1 MRTTIRPVTG
11 GSHPGRHRTGQGIG
25 QRRRAWAVTLLGL
38 LVGLGV
44 LLGVGPAERSPA
56 TTDDLAAGYDSTRAE
71 VLRERLPQDDDE
83 SPAVVLFTTDGSVRE
98 RLPQLEQLL
107 GQLPE
112 GQQLVTGEGP
122 ALTPAEDDTAAT
134 ALVQVPTQT
143 ATEASAEVASLRQV
157 LREGTPDG
165 LTVQVT
171 GPAAVEADLAAVFEG
186 ANTTLLAATATV
198 VAVLLLVTYRSPV
211 LWLLPLAV
219 VALADRVAVVLA
231 TQVLALVGV
240 PWDESTEGILSVLVF
255 GAGTNYALLLVSRYR
270 DELRL
275 REDRHAAVR
284 VARRRTA
291 EAVLASAATVVIGVL
306 VLLLSVFPATRGLGL
321 ACAVGVTVAAAA
333 VLLVLPSVLVLPGRW
348 VFWPRVPQVGQ
359 PVLSEGRSGWRRVG
373 DLVAHRAPVM
383 VAITVGL
390 LLAAGAGSTQVRL
403 GLSPG
408 EQFLQEPEA
417 ITAGE
422 RLAQSFPAGL
432 ADPVLVVSDT
442 EDRAVVTD
450 LTERLG
456 RVEGVVAVR
465 PAAQG
470 GGITELQLLHDE
482 PVGTERAAELVARV
496 RQELQV
502 AVGGAA
508 TAVHVTGTSAQALDA
523 QEGAERDRWLLMPTI
538 LVLVLLALAGILR
551 SVLAPV
557 LLLASVV
564 LSYTAALGLSWW
576 LFTGP
581 LGFSALDEAVPLL
594 SFLFL
599 VALGVDYNI
608 FLITRTLEEAPASG
622 TREGVLRALAATG
635 GVITSAGVL
644 LAAVFAVLGVLP
656 LVVLA
661 QIGTVICLGVLL
673 DTLVVRTV
681 LVPAVVHSLGEPF
694 WWPRRVAR
702 PAG

>member
-1 MRTTIRPVTG
+1 MTRT
-11 GSHPGRHRTGQGIG
+11 GSVAGPPQPGRHRTGHGTG
-25 QRRRAWAVTLLGL
+25 RRRRAWAVTLLGL

-83 SPAVVLFTTDGSVRE
+83 APAVVLFTADGDIPE
-98 RLPQLEQLL
+98 QLPQLEQLL
-107 GQLPE
+107 GQLPA
-112 GQQLVTGEGP
+112 GQQLVTGAGP
-122 ALTPAEDDTAAT
+122 ALTPAEDGTAAT
-134 ALVQVPTQT
+134 AVVQVPTET
-143 ATEASAEVASLRQV
+143 ATQAQAEVAGLRQV
-157 LREGTPDG
+157 LREGAPDG
-165 LTVQVT
+165 VTAQVT
-171 GPAAVEADLAAVFEG
+171 GPAAIEADLAAVFEG
-186 ANTTLLAATATV
+186 ANTTLLAVTAAV

-231 TQVLALVGV
+231 TQVLALAGV

-275 REDRHAAVR
+275 RDDRHAAVA

-306 VLLLSVFPATRGLGL
+306 VLLFSVFPTTRGLGL

-348 VFWPRVPQVGQ
+348 VFWPRVPRVGQ
-359 PVLSEGRSGWRRVG
+359 QVLSEGRTGWRRVG
-373 DLVAHRAPVM
+373 DLVARRAPVM
-383 VAITVGL
+383 VAVTVAV

-403 GLSPG
+403 GLSPS

-417 ITAGE
+417 ITAGQ

-432 ADPVLVVSDT
+432 ADPVVVVSET
-442 EDRAVVTD
+442 EDPTAVAD

-456 RVEGVVAVR
+456 QVAGVVTVS
-465 PAAQG
+465 PAGQG
-470 GGITELQLLHDE
+470 GGVTELRLLHDE
-482 PVGTERAAELVARV
+482 PAGTEQAAQLVARV
-496 RQELQV
+496 RQALQE
-502 AVGGAA
+502 APDGER
-508 TAVHVTGTSAQALDA
+508 TAWHVTGTSAQALDSR
-523 QEGAERDRWLLMPTI
+523 EGAERDRWLLVPAI

-551 SVLAPV
+551 SVLAPA
-557 LLLASVV
+557 LLVASVV
-564 LSYTAALGLSWW
+564 LSYTAALGVSWW

-581 LGFSALDEAVPLL
+581 LGFSALDESVPLL

-635 GVITSAGVL
+635 GVITSAGIL

-702 PAG
+702 SAG